1 MRQPPKNKRELL
13 DRLDEIIRRGWYN
26 MDVSRYSGSG
36 APGVFVEDLLG
47 LTTGNKDIPDAVGWE
62 LKYYSPQTNLIT
74 LFHKEPNPKGVVRD
88 MVSKYGWKD
97 AQGRL
102 SFRHTIKGKSDRFRV
117 ESDANRVIVRPIQ
130 WQNGPVPY
138 WTDDDLLNA
147 MGGKLRRLALIKGE
161 RKADKVRYTRVE
173 CFENPLLTELTYQL
187 VRGTVAIDFDA
198 RENKPGSNAPR
209 NHGTKFRVA
218 PEDVCRLYL
227 KKERIG

>member
-13 DRLDEIIRRGWYN
+13 DRLDEIIRRGWYS

-36 APGVFVEDLLG
+36 APGAFVEDLLG

-74 LFHKEPNPKGVVRD
+74 LFHKEPNPKGVVR
-88 MVSKYGWKD
+88 
-97 AQGRL
+97 
-102 SFRHTIKGKSDRFRV
+102 
-117 ESDANRVIVRPIQ
+117 
-130 WQNGPVPY
+130 
-138 WTDDDLLNA
+138 
-147 MGGKLRRLALIKGE
+147 
-161 RKADKVRYTRVE
+161 
-173 CFENPLLTELTYQL
+173 
-187 VRGTVAIDFDA
+187 GTVAIDFDA
-198 RENKPGSNAPR
+198 RENQPGSNALR